1 LYPSSQNAIY
11 LNSASLFFFSF
22 SFLFWFFFQLI
33 FFHFIIY
40 YYIFFYWVI
49 ILLWHK
55 SWVWRVNQ
63 VDSFFFFF
71 LINFYL
77 LDWLRIRLHDLFCLL
92 SIMLFQPHNLEIV
105 LNGLT
110 WADSSCLLCNFFHCI
125 FFSISS
131 FNIRSV
137 RNWAS

>member
-110 WADSSCLLCNFFHCI
+110 WADSSCLLCHFFHCI